1 MEGLGEFI
9 CQDCNMAF
17 HSTGLLDKHKA
28 KFCIGIDLKDPV
40 TLRKGWLGLTET
52 KKTAVRTVHPTRV
65 RTPDFFVLKEQSQQM
80 VQRKSE
86 QDKPHNT
93 LPENTTLSK
102 LTEEKLRMS
111 VENSL
116 PRRQTMVS
124 EEQGL
129 LQQRADEQRGLE
141 LLKHHEQKLA
151 DIRAHNHQLE
161 KQREEIKQRLAE
173 LAGRDRTVH
182 LEEVLQEMR
191 YHEQRNEDVLHQL
204 STHINSI
211 KEFNPNEVP
220 SNPPED
226 KKTQHLT
233 FDKISSVNGP
243 LSAQIRSLHLAYMQ
257 SGGSDPEVL
266 AHMHDLQAEAL
277 TLEQAKPRADR
288 KTKERRMKSPK
299 RVQDPEILAV
309 EQENQRLEEEIFR
322 IQLARER
329 HIGEHGLHDIQK
341 DHIHHMASL
350 QAEITFLRREI
361 EKGRDKR
368 LPPPLPL
375 FPGTSLALTHPALA
389 LDQISKQ
396 GLGCH
401 VTDPMETLGPA
412 PYDSV
417 AGFVIFYDLVMGI
430 EATLRSVRLMAG
442 FYCNGQKLGQT
453 TYMPP
458 VQCQPAGALHYPST
472 KTPENYAILAVKQ
485 PVPRIQPSPY
495 LSLIVEIQAS
505 GCLDA
510 YNHEFEGLVSC
521 GWAKLELFDQHSQV
535 QRGHWRVPFRSLPVR
550 ASLSPSQVNSVPQL
564 GNMELC
570 LRLVNS
576 HDGDVQTLAKIDP
589 NHISQYKY
597 PPVVCKGTC
606 LKMSFVSLTAYLIV
620 LCLEP
625 HKCLFQ
631 VVSNTPTI
639 VGTHEPFYSTLQPSS
654 KPLPSLLPQSDHVD
668 PTRQES
674 N

>member
-1 MEGLGEFI
+1 
-9 CQDCNMAF
+9 
-17 HSTGLLDKHKA
+17 
-28 KFCIGIDLKDPV
+28 
-40 TLRKGWLGLTET
+40 
-52 KKTAVRTVHPTRV
+52 
-65 RTPDFFVLKEQSQQM
+65 
-80 VQRKSE
+80 
-86 QDKPHNT
+86 
-93 LPENTTLSK
+93 
-102 LTEEKLRMS
+102 MS
-111 VENSL
+111 IENSL
-116 PRRQTMVS
+116 PRRQTVVS
-124 EEQGL
+124 EEQGS
-129 LQQRADEQRGLE
+129 LQQRTDEQRGLE
-141 LLKHHEQKLA
+141 LLKHHEQKLT

-161 KQREEIKQRLAE
+161 KQREEIKQQLAE

-182 LEEVLQEMR
+182 LEEVLQELR

-243 LSAQIRSLHLAYMQ
+243 LSAQIRSLHLAYME

-277 TLEQAKPRADR
+277 TLEQAKPRADH
-288 KTKERRMKSPK
+288 KTKERRMKSPI

-322 IQLARER
+322 IQLARKR
-329 HIGEHGLHDIQK
+329 HIGENGLHDIQK

-350 QAEITFLRREI
+350 QAEIAFLRREI
-361 EKGRDKR
+361 EKGRER
-368 LPPPLPL
+368 RPPSPLPI
-375 FPGTSLALTHPALA
+375 FPGPSLALIHPALA

-401 VTDPMETLGPA
+401 VIDPMETLGPA

-430 EATLRSVRLMAG
+430 ESTLRSVRLMAG
-442 FYCNGQKLGQT
+442 LYCNGQKLGQT

-458 VQCQPAGALHYPST
+458 VQCRAAQALHCPST
-472 KTPENYAILAVKQ
+472 LTPENYAILAVKQ
-485 PVPRIQPSPY
+485 PVPRIQPPPY
-495 LSLIVEIQAS
+495 LSLVVEIQAS

-521 GWAKLELFDQHSQV
+521 GWAKLELFDQHNQV

-597 PPVVCKGTC
+597 PPVV
-606 LKMSFVSLTAYLIV
+606 A
-620 LCLEP
+620 
-625 HKCLFQ
+625 
-631 VVSNTPTI
+631 SNTPTT
-639 VGTHEPFYSTLQPSS
+639 VGTH
-654 KPLPSLLPQSDHVD
+654 
-668 PTRQES
+668 
-674 N
+674 